1 MMRFFRNNLFP
12 IVATAVVVVGTIFA
26 VGRNRVAVEDGAAAA
41 EPNSNNT
48 DDKKTKKN
56 GDEGT
61 KKDGAPKETRKTK
74 HDVSLDQAPVLV
86 AYGSQTGNAKA
97 IAQEVYE
104 KLGRREIQAN
114 LSELNDWKKVRSERY
129 HFAINIHTLKLCL
142 SRLLSSLTPTCLTH
156 YYISKWKSSLQ
167 NTKYA
172 LFVISTTGNGD
183 APDNCARFYRYL
195 KKNDHPKKMLEG

>member
-74 HDVSLDQAPVLV
+74 HDISLDQAPVLV

-114 LSELNDWKKVRSERY
+114 LSELNDWKKVRSQLQD
-129 HFAINIHTLKLCL
+129 AIPFCNKHTYAQTVSLPSAIFSNTHMSYSLLYFKVEIL
-142 SRLLSSLTPTCLTH
+142 SAKHQVR
-156 YYISKWKSSLQ
+156 
-167 NTKYA
+167 
-172 LFVISTTGNGD
+172 FVCHLN
-183 APDNCARFYRYL
+183 
-195 KKNDHPKKMLEG
+195 HW